1 MLVAIV
7 VLSDEQGV
15 CEWGTYYSLT
25 TASLVVSSVN
35 HYEINGCNKI

>member
-7 VLSDEQGV
+7 VLSDKQGV
-15 CEWGTYYSLT
+15 CEWGTYYSHIG
-25 TASLVVSSVN
+25 SVY